1 VISLVH
7 LEMDE
12 GAGHLA
18 VRQLDPISK
27 RGERHVAQELGAD
40 LAAESARAPMD
51 CNRRFASRS
60 Q

>member
-1 VISLVH
+1 
-7 LEMDE
+7 MDE